1 MNASNPVFMAFAMEH
16 VTPAERATLSAAI
29 SVMWQIGW
37 VIGGAWYAVLQ
48 ALLGFDGGYAVNFVT
63 IITLYT
69 IATALYWVWFG
80 NADRRNLAN
89 GR

>member
-1 MNASNPVFMAFAMEH
+1 MEH
-16 VTPAERATLSAAI
+16 VTSAERATLSAAI

-80 NADRRNLAN
+80 KSDRRIPAN